1 MAREEFK
8 LGSSD
13 DVLGELYNFGA
24 TEGEHEDDTPPPPV
38 KQATDTRRK
47 RGKSVSNTARTRVRE
62 ESDEPTA
69 EASATPPTST
79 TRTPAGMR
87 RHTVYIAAAVAD
99 DLDATAERLVSELHG
114 TVPKHVVLG
123 ELITVGIASADEVAR
138 RIRARLIAE
147 LQG

>member
-24 TEGEHEDDTPPPPV
+24 TEGEHEDDTPPLPV

-47 RGKSVSNTARTRVRE
+47 RGKSVSNTQRTRVRE
-62 ESDEPTA
+62 KSDEPTA
-69 EASATPPTST
+69 EASTPPPT

-87 RHTVYIAAAVAD
+87 RHTVYIAATVAD
-99 DLDATAERLVSELHG
+99 ELDATAERLVSELHG

-138 RIRARLIAE
+138 RIRARLIAD

>member
-1 MAREEFK
+1 MAREQFT

-13 DVLGELYNFGA
+13 DLLGELYGHGP
-24 TEGEHEDDTPPPPV
+24 TDDEREEDTPPPAV
-38 KQATDTRRK
+38 EQVADKSRK
-47 RGKSVSNTARTRVRE
+47 RGKPVSNTARTRVRDE
-62 ESDEPTA
+62 ADESAA

-99 DLDATAERLVSELHG
+99 ELDATAERLVSELHG

-138 RIRARLIAE
+138 RIRARLIAD

>member
-24 TEGEHEDDTPPPPV
+24 TEGEHEDDTPPPAV
-38 KQATDTRRK
+38 EQAADKSRK

-62 ESDEPTA
+62 KSDESAA
-69 EASATPPTST
+69 EASVTTST

-87 RHTVYIAAAVAD
+87 RHTVYIAAEVAAA
-99 DLDATAERLVSELHG
+99 LDAVAERLVSDMNG
-114 TVPKHVVLG
+114 MVPKHVVLG
-123 ELITVGIASADEVAR
+123 EIITAGIASADEVAE